1 MEGILKNTWF
11 IAIQVI
17 IVGGQIVIVFLGGQ
31 VFSVRRLDQ
40 PSQWAVSLLF
50 GALTVPVGMMIR
62 LIPDKAISKL
72 ISYVWPGA
80 KGPEPGIPGESRQ
93 YGWDF
98 ALEGIRDQL
107 AFMNKVRG
115 GRLRHIIHQHPQVFR
130 KSRGSSRPPYSSSL
144 PNAVGNL
151 APATES
157 TPLIRGSGTSQAQSE
172 V

>member
-17 IVGGQIVIVFLGGQ
+17 IVSGQIVIVFLGGQ

-40 PSQWAVSLLF
+40 PSQWVVSMLF
-50 GALTVPVGMMIR
+50 GALTVPVGVMIR
-62 LIPDKAISKL
+62 LIPDKVIAKL
-72 ISYVWPGA
+72 ISYIWPGA
-80 KGPEPGIPGESRQ
+80 KVPEPDVSGESRQ

-98 ALEGIRDQL
+98 ALEEIRDQL
-107 AFMNKVRG
+107 AFMKKVRG
-115 GRLRHIIHQHPQVFR
+115 GRLRHIIHKHPEIFR
-130 KSRGSSRPPYSSSL
+130 KSRGSSCPPYSSSL
-144 PNAVGNL
+144 PNAVGDL

-157 TPLIRGSGTSQAQSE
+157 TPLIRGSGTSQTQSE

>member
-50 GALTVPVGMMIR
+50 GALTVPVGIMIR
-62 LIPDKAISKL
+62 LIPDKLISKL

-80 KGPEPGIPGESRQ
+80 KGPEPGISGESRQ

-98 ALEGIRDQL
+98 ALEGVRDQL
-107 AFMNKVRG
+107 AFMKKVRG
-115 GRLRHIIHQHPQVFR
+115 GRLRHIIHKHPQVFLN
-130 KSRGSSRPPYSSSL
+130 SRGNSRPSDSSTK
-144 PNAVGNL
+144 PTAGGDF
-151 APATES
+151 APASER
-157 TPLIRGSGTSQAQSE
+157 TPLIHGSGTSQSQSQ

>member
-17 IVGGQIVIVFLGGQ
+17 IVGGQIVIVLLGGQ

-40 PSQWAVSLLF
+40 PSQWGVSLLF
-50 GALTVPVGMMIR
+50 GVLTVPVGVMIR
-62 LIPDKAISKL
+62 LIPDKVISKL
-72 ISYVWPGA
+72 ISYIWPGA
-80 KGPEPGIPGESRQ
+80 KGPEPDVSGESRQ

-98 ALEGIRDQL
+98 ALEEIRDQL
-107 AFMNKVRG
+107 AFMKKIRG
-115 GRLRHIIHQHPQVFR
+115 GRLRHIIRKHPKVFR

-144 PNAVGNL
+144 PNVVGDL

-157 TPLIRGSGTSQAQSE
+157 TPLIRDSGTSQT
-172 V
+172 